1 MQRKT
6 LIKSEMGVRLERIE
20 ELAAQ
25 QKAASVRYRL
35 STYRPPQPRSFADE
49 AAAEAAYKLEL
60 NLSRRDP
67 IVKGLVDRGFC

>member
-1 MQRKT
+1 MQRRT

-35 STYRPPQPRSFADE
+35 STYRPPQPRCFADE

-60 NLSRRDP
+60 DLSRQDP

>member
-25 QKAASVRYRL
+25 QKAAGVRYRL
-35 STYRPPQPRSFADE
+35 STYRPPQPRTFAE
-49 AAAEAAYKLEL
+49 KAAAETAYAEEVR
-60 NLSRRDP
+60 LSREDT
-67 IVKGLVDRGFC
+67 IVQGLVERGFC

>member
-25 QKAASVRYRL
+25 QKATSVRYRL
-35 STYRPPQPRSFADE
+35 STYRPPQPRSFADK
-49 AAAEAAYKLEL
+49 AAAEAAYQAEVD
-60 NLSRRDP
+60 LSRQDP
-67 IVKGLVDRGFC
+67 IVQGLVERGFC

>member
-1 MQRKT
+1 MQKKT

-35 STYRPPQPRSFADE
+35 STYRPPQPRTFAE
-49 AAAEAAYKLEL
+49 KAAAETAYAEEVR
-60 NLSRRDP
+60 LSREDT
-67 IVKGLVDRGFC
+67 IVQGLVESGFC

>member
-25 QKAASVRYRL
+25 QKAASTRYRL
-35 STYRPPQPRSFADE
+35 STYRPPQPRSFADK
-49 AAAEAAYKLEL
+49 AAAEAAFRAVVV
-60 NLSRRDP
+60 LSRQDP
-67 IVKGLVDRGFC
+67 IVQGLVQRGFC

>member
-20 ELAAQ
+20 DLAAQ

-35 STYRPPQPRSFADE
+35 ITYRPPQPRTFAE
-49 AAAEAAYKLEL
+49 KVAAETAYAEEVR
-60 NLSRRDP
+60 LSREDP
-67 IVKGLVDRGFC
+67 IVQGLVERGFC